1 MQHSKRLCLI
11 AFVILSVLLQGCAAV
26 VVGAGVSAASAAHDR
41 RTLGTQ
47 LDDKTAKARLS
58 SAFGNN
64 PALNAAN
71 IDISV
76 YNGVVLLAGQ
86 APSEAIRLE
95 ISKTAQGV
103 KNLKRIHNQ
112 LRIANP
118 IAASVAANDLWIESK
133 VKSALVTDG
142 RIDGLHIEV
151 EVEDSEVFL
160 MGLVN
165 DSEASLAV
173 DIARNVNGVARV
185 VKAFESL

>member
-1 MQHSKRLCLI
+1 MKRLKLI
-11 AFVILSVLLQGCAAV
+11 TLVSVLSATVLLQGCAAL
-26 VVGAGVSAASAAHDR
+26 VVGAGVGAASAAHDR

-47 LDDKTAKARLS
+47 LDDKTAKAKLA

-64 PALNAAN
+64 PALNDAN

-86 APSEAIRLE
+86 APTELVRQE
-95 ISKTAQGV
+95 ISKTAQQV
-103 KNLKRIHNQ
+103 QNLKKIHNQ
-112 LRIANP
+112 LRIGQS
-118 IAASVAANDLWIESK
+118 IVASVAANDLWIESK
-133 VKSALVTDG
+133 VKSALVTDK

-165 DSEASLAV
+165 EKEANIAV

-185 VKAFESL
+185 VKAFETM

>member
-1 MQHSKRLCLI
+1 MQGLKQLSLI
-11 AFVILSVLLQGCAAV
+11 TLVLFAVFLQGCAAV
-26 VVGAGVSAASAAHDR
+26 VVGAGVGAASAAHDR

-64 PALNAAN
+64 PALIDAN

-86 APSEAIRLE
+86 APSEAIRAE

-103 KNLKRIHNQ
+103 QNLKKIHNQ
-112 LRIANP
+112 MRISKP
-118 IAASVAANDLWIESK
+118 ITASVAANDLWIESK
-133 VKSALVTDG
+133 VKSALVTDD

-165 DSEASLAV
+165 DSEASIAV

-185 VKAFESL
+185 VKAFEPL